1 MIDLKCSGYCRW
13 TTVNFSAKV
22 DVVAVVVVVVN
33 VAVAIVKWQWWK

>member
-1 MIDLKCSGYCRW
+1 MIDLKYSCCCPW
-13 TTVNFSAKV
+13 TTVNNSAKV